1 MHVATS
7 GSPPWAA
14 SKGSGKADWAKIW
27 FDQLARFH
35 RVYQPE
41 HWQFTEQ
48 DVIEF
53 LRSRLK
59 AGMPAWKRLRIVE
72 GLIEYRDRVRQCQT
86 PRMEPIRAKL
96 QEIALR
102 EQHQDRG
109 ETIEEIA
116 GKIDSREPD
125 IIQQMQRTMRLQRKH
140 FNTEKAYLKWIR
152 RFMRERGLKT
162 ASDFA
167 AIRPADVESFL
178 TDLAVD
184 GDVAQSTQEQ
194 AFYSLLFLF
203 EHVLKRDL
211 GTINAI
217 RSNKAKRIPTVM
229 SQAEVSRVLG
239 QMSGIYLLIA
249 QLLYGC
255 GMRISEC
262 LRLRVKDIRFDLMQI
277 EIHDSKGHK
286 SRLVPL
292 PEQLVE
298 PLRRLVKSR
307 GVLHEKDLESGEA
320 SVWLPHALS
329 RKYPAAQREFKWQFL
344 FASAKFSRDPR
355 SGRRHRHHLHWST
368 FAEHLK
374 RAVRA
379 AGVLTHVTSHTFR
392 HSFATHLLASGTDI
406 RTIQELLGHSDIATT
421 MIYTHVLTRKDI
433 TVVSP
438 LDRLQPKPAAVEPAA
453 QTPSASDDR
462 SGPPSTRLGDE
473 PVPTQTLPH
482 TPQAAEQV
490 PAAAGPCNAAVAAS
504 PDRVLPEH
512 VLADQ
517 ASPEHV
523 VPDHAVPDRPVRW
536 WNVLW
541 ARMAASG
548 WCASSSSDQT
558 VLAAQARI
566 AC

>member
-1 MHVATS
+1 MRSTTF
-7 GSPPWAA
+7 GSPTRAA
-14 SKGSGKADWAKIW
+14 SKSSGQEDWARIW
-27 FDQLARFH
+27 FGKLAGFH
-35 RVYQPE
+35 RVNQPE

-48 DVIEF
+48 HVIEF
-53 LRSRLK
+53 LRSRLRT
-59 AGMPAWKRLRIVE
+59 GMPAWKRVKIVE
-72 GLIEYRDRVRQCQT
+72 GLIEYRNRVRQSQT
-86 PRMEPIRAKL
+86 PRLEPIRAKL
-96 QEIALR
+96 QDIALR
-102 EQHQDRG
+102 EQYQDDG

-116 GKIDSREPD
+116 GKIDPREPD

-140 FNTEKAYLKWIR
+140 LNTEKAYLKWIR
-152 RFMRERGLKT
+152 RFMRERCLKT

-167 AIRPADVESFL
+167 AIGPADVESFL

-217 RSNKAKRIPTVM
+217 RSKKAKRIPTVM
-229 SQAEVSRVLG
+229 SQVEVSRVLD
-239 QMSGIYLLIA
+239 QLSGIYLLIA

-277 EIHDSKGHK
+277 EIHDSKGNK

-307 GVLHEKDLESGEA
+307 GVLHEKDLDSGEA

-329 RKYPAAQREFKWQFL
+329 RKYPAAHRAFKWQFL

-374 RAVRA
+374 RAVSA

-406 RTIQELLGHSDIATT
+406 RTIQELLGHSDITTT

-438 LDRLQPKPAAVEPAA
+438 LDRLQPKRPDVKPAALAS
-453 QTPSASDDR
+453 SASDDWP
-462 SGPPSTRLGDE
+462 GPPPIRSGDE
-473 PVPTQTLPH
+473 PVPTQAPPRP
-482 TPQAAEQV
+482 PQAAK
-490 PAAAGPCNAAVAAS
+490 PAPAGAGPCNVAVAAS
-504 PDRVLPEH
+504 PDRVLAEH
-512 VLADQ
+512 ELIDQ
-517 ASPEHV
+517 ASPESV
-523 VPDHAVPDRPVRW
+523 MPDHAVPDRPARW

-541 ARMAASG
+541 TRMVTSV
-548 WCASSSSDQT
+548 WCAPSSSDQS
-558 VLAAQARI
+558 VLTAQSRI